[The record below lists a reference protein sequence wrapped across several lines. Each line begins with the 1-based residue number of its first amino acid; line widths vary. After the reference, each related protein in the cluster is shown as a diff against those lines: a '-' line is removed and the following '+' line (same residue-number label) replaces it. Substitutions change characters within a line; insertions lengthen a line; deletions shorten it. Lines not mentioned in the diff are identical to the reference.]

1 MDGKRISNFRE
12 DKGCFSERGYI
23 NSKTAVPIRQLFHP
37 LIIFCLQFCR
47 TSPDSNDILLQRNE
61 NSSGALAF
69 SIVSVTDIFDRV
81 VTAARA
87 VLTAVDRY
95 FFIYFI
101 LI

>member
-1 MDGKRISNFRE
+1 MTFFFRE
-12 DKGCFSERGYI
+12 M
-23 NSKTAVPIRQLFHP
+23 
-37 LIIFCLQFCR
+37 R
-47 TSPDSNDILLQRNE
+47 TVQA
-61 NSSGALAF
+61 ALAF